1 MVREGG
7 RAGLPFL
14 HYKLETG
21 CMSRAA
27 AIAAVHFT
35 LDMQAG
41 FCYSGMRSPKN
52 IAS

>member
-7 RAGLPFL
+7 QAGLPFL

-21 CMSRAA
+21 CMSRA